1 MLVFPQLATGAAAV
15 YPVTRTNTTRTVI
28 NALSD
33 GSTVVLADPDAILTH
48 WELRA
53 TGLTAAEW
61 NAVEALF
68 QAVSGRLETFTFL
81 DPAGNL
87 LAHSEEFGAAEWSNG
102 PSIQLTG
109 GIADPLGSTGAM
121 HAVNTGVIAEA
132 VAQTLAVAGNF
143 QYSLSV
149 WARASVAVNMAL
161 FATTSGGSATQTFAL
176 SSQWKRI
183 SVRAGLGQNTT
194 SVTFGVQLDASA
206 AVDLFG
212 MQVEAQTG
220 MSDYKKTISGGVYF
234 KARFSDDQLTVRAQA
249 TDVYDAVIR
258 VVSRG

>member
-1 MLVFPQLATGAAAV
+1 MLVFPQLATGAAAI
-15 YPVTRTNTTRTVI
+15 YPVTRKNTLRTVV

-33 GSTVVLADPDAILTH
+33 GSTVVLADPDATLTQ

-68 QAVSGRLETFTFL
+68 QAASGQLQTFTFL

-102 PSIQLTG
+102 ASIQLTG
-109 GIADPLGSTGAM
+109 GVSDPLGSTGAM
-121 HAVNTGVIAEA
+121 HVVNTGVVAEA
-132 VAQTLAVAGNF
+132 VAQSLAVPGNF
-143 QYSLSV
+143 QYSISA
-149 WARASVAVNMAL
+149 WARTSVVANLAL
-161 FATTSGGSATQTFAL
+161 IATTTGGSAIRAFAL
-176 SSQWKRI
+176 SPQWTRVSM
-183 SVRAGLGQNTT
+183 SVALGQNTT
-194 SVTFGVQLDASA
+194 SMTFGAQLDASA

-220 MSDYKKTISGGVYF
+220 MSDYKKTGAGGVYA

-249 TDVYDAVIR
+249 TDIYDAVIR
-258 VVSRG
+258 VVSKG